1 MPADLNDDQAI
12 NILDRA
18 RLVLNLLVSNQGVD
32 NDGDGLIDEDA
43 LTGDGIDN
51 DGDGLTDED
60 PGYDVRLD
68 LNADSFL
75 NIQDR
80 AIEVLYQG
88 QTCL

>member
-1 MPADLNDDQAI
+1 MPADLNDDRAI

-18 RLVLNLLVSNQGVD
+18 RLVLNLLGSNQGVD

-43 LTGDGIDN
+43 LTGDGVDN

-68 LNADSFL
+68 LDADGFL